1 MIKNS
6 FEHGWTWGDFPL
18 WFWKNRVIFTI
29 GWSGGR
35 YIAATTRSFWNCW
48 RTWRFKRPGL
58 LEVPTS
64 EHAFFEPLKIA
75 YWLIGYYS
83 ELYCYT
89 PSRLLGMIITIHC
102 REAYEPTSIMRLDRG
117 NCFQNIHVMLY
128 IHVGPKS
135 LASGES
141 VGFLPGA
148 LCPLPWLTASIA
160 THG

>member
-1 MIKNS
+1 
-6 FEHGWTWGDFPL
+6 L
-18 WFWKNRVIFTI
+18 
-29 GWSGGR
+29 
-35 YIAATTRSFWNCW
+35 
-48 RTWRFKRPGL
+48 
-58 LEVPTS
+58 VPTS

-117 NCFQNIHVMLY
+117 ICFQNIHVMLY

>member
-29 GWSGGR
+29 GWSSR
-35 YIAATTRSFWNCW
+35 WQVHSSYNQE
-48 RTWRFKRPGL
+48 L
-58 LEVPTS
+58 LELLENLEIQAPRSALVPTS

-102 REAYEPTSIMRLDRG
+102 REAYEPTSIWDWIGEFVFKTYMSCCTSMLARSHWQVAKVLGFCRGHYAHCHGWRL
-117 NCFQNIHVMLY
+117 
-128 IHVGPKS
+128 P
-135 LASGES
+135 
-141 VGFLPGA
+141 
-148 LCPLPWLTASIA
+148 
-160 THG
+160 